1 MERRELSRRRLLVGD
16 TDHWVR
22 RVLCPKYSSSIW
34 RARDWMGLDDTRWHA
49 LGRDEHHFGVFVRSV
64 AAGALEGPLEVALQD
79 AEQQEALTGVRASD
93 LRLRAVSM
101 VAGVGFE
108 PTTFGL

>member
-1 MERRELSRRRLLVGD
+1 
-16 TDHWVR
+16 
-22 RVLCPKYSSSIW
+22 
-34 RARDWMGLDDTRWHA
+34 MGLDDTRWHA
-49 LGRDEHHFGVFVRSV
+49 LGRDEHHFGVLVRSR
-64 AAGALEGPLEVALQD
+64 AARALEIALEVELQD
-79 AEQQEALTGVRASD
+79 AEHQEALTEVRASD

>member
-1 MERRELSRRRLLVGD
+1 
-16 TDHWVR
+16 
-22 RVLCPKYSSSIW
+22 
-34 RARDWMGLDDTRWHA
+34 MGLDDTRWHA
-49 LGRDEHHFGVFVRSV
+49 LGRGEQHVGVPVRSR
-64 AAGALEGPLEVALQD
+64 AARALEIALEVALQKP
-79 AEQQEALTGVRASD
+79 ENGEAPTGAGASD